1 MKHEKSCGAVIFRL
15 HENREQA
22 LLIRHK
28 NSSVWSFPKGHVEQ
42 GENELQTA
50 LREIAEET
58 GVTDLTLD
66 RGFRHTL
73 EYHTKANVIKQVIF
87 FVGQV
92 RRDTALPRNSDE
104 IVQEARWADTDRV
117 PYMLAFDNH
126 RILFRD
132 ALSYWHQHR
141 ISSGQ

>member
-15 HENREQA
+15 HEDREQA

-28 NSSVWSFPKGHVEQ
+28 NSTVWSFPKGHVEK

-50 LREIAEET
+50 RREIAEET

-66 RGFRHTL
+66 PGFRRPL
-73 EYHTKANVIKQVIF
+73 EYHAKSNVIKQVIF
-87 FVGQV
+87 FVGSV
-92 RRDTALPRNSDE
+92 EEDSALHKTHDE
-104 IVQEARWADTDRV
+104 IVQEARWADAEQV
-117 PYMLAFDNH
+117 PQMLAFDNH

-132 ALSYWHQHR
+132 ALAYWHQHR
-141 ISSGQ
+141 